1 MLKRLSSSKE
11 LGRRGVKKTGKEGKT
26 SSWAEGSVLWVGVVL
41 GMADY
46 RKCVVWKTSRWA
58 TRINTKCCQNNVS
71 PLHYFSEILNKKIG
85 TPFLKNIETRSMI
98 QDSQRATKLDSRWPS
113 ALRPSIFHYN

>member
-11 LGRRGVKKTGKEGKT
+11 LGRKGVKKTGKEGKT

-46 RKCVVWKTSRWA
+46 RKCVGVEDFKRGD
-58 TRINTKCCQNNVS
+58 
-71 PLHYFSEILNKKIG
+71 KKKYEML
-85 TPFLKNIETRSMI
+85 PE
-98 QDSQRATKLDSRWPS
+98 
-113 ALRPSIFHYN
+113 